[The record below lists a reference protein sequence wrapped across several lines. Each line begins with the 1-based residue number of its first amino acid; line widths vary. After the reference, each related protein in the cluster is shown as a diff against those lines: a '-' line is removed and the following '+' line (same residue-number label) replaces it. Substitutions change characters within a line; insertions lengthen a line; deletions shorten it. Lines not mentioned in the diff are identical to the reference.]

1 MLRNYLSIHVAEDL
15 TPLLR
20 LGNFS
25 WIVTRDFHKKSKLS
39 TMIAAHQ
46 AEVRGPPV
54 GRGPQVENRCS
65 RGSLFQTV
73 SQALPQISLRLYA
86 QTSLGSNICP
96 YPLCA
101 AASIWFEIWGSW
113 IRVKKN

>member
-25 WIVTRDFHKKSKLS
+25 WIVTRDFHKKSQFS
-39 TMIAAHQ
+39 TMVAAHQ

-54 GRGPQVENRCS
+54 GRGPQVENR
-65 RGSLFQTV
+65 
-73 SQALPQISLRLYA
+73 
-86 QTSLGSNICP
+86 
-96 YPLCA
+96 
-101 AASIWFEIWGSW
+101 W
-113 IRVKKN
+113 IRVIVAGKSRRPGGRGLATCSRNEEAERIRFQKLHNYAYLPFHKLS